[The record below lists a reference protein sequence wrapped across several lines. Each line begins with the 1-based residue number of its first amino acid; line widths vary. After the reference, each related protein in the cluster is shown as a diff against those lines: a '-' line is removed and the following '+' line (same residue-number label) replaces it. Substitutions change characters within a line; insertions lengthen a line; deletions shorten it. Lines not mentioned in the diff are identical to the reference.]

1 MNKKAGMSEFDSSA
15 ALFKGRAQQLSA
27 LMASGDERGPLWR
40 PDELAAMFR
49 HQMSAPVLMD
59 LGSFDPR
66 TASQLKALTA
76 AQGLLLSSFAELF
89 NHANPPV
96 QLLQLVKDFA
106 KTNLD
111 HPESG
116 LPREIATAL
125 YYASIATALV
135 RLDKRISKLSDADL
149 QRGLRLTREQP
160 WLDERTKSL
169 LSEAL
174 KKISGDK
181 EAPAP

>member
-1 MNKKAGMSEFDSSA
+1 MNKKPGMSESESSA
-15 ALFKGRAQQLSA
+15 ALLKSRAQQLST
-27 LMASGDERGPLWR
+27 LMASGEEHSPLWR

-66 TASQLKALTA
+66 TANQLKALTA
-76 AQGLLLSSFAELF
+76 AQGLLLSSFADLF
-89 NHANPPV
+89 NHANPPI

-106 KTNLD
+106 KANLD

-125 YYASIATALV
+125 YYASIAAALV
-135 RLDKRISKLSDADL
+135 RLGKRISQLPD
-149 QRGLRLTREQP
+149 
-160 WLDERTKSL
+160 
-169 LSEAL
+169 
-174 KKISGDK
+174 
-181 EAPAP
+181 